1 MLKYIILFLTTIAVH
16 SIDCNAGKFPDSGK
30 CKSCPIHCI
39 ECTASN
45 VCTTCENGF
54 YLNFATKEC
63 LRQEIENCIEIVKS
77 TKK

>member
-1 MLKYIILFLTTIAVH
+1 MFNSIILALTIITVH
-16 SIDCNAGKFPDSGK
+16 SIECDAGEFDYYGK

-54 YLNFATKEC
+54 YLNFVTKEC
-63 LRQEIENCIEIVKS
+63 LRQEIDNCIEIVES